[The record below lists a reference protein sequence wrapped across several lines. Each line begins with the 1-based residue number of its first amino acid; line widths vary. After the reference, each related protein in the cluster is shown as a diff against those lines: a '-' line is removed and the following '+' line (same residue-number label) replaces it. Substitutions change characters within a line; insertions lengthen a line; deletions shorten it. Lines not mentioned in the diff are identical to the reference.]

1 MLQIAMTGEL
11 PYTVLRDMIFA
22 HPTLAELLQRS
33 DRGSSESRVAVSSL
47 FTVILLPTGMENVSW
62 RIGCLPDSRVDATGG
77 EAVGLGGLRHGLL
90 MHASAQVIKQIDARE
105 KTQKPVSLADDG
117 HHAALED
124 G

>member
-47 FTVILLPTGMENVSW
+47 FTVILLPTGMENVS
-62 RIGCLPDSRVDATGG
+62 
-77 EAVGLGGLRHGLL
+77 
-90 MHASAQVIKQIDARE
+90 
-105 KTQKPVSLADDG
+105 
-117 HHAALED
+117 
-124 G
+124 